1 MVPEVVSTA
10 YCAWIGVRIKE
21 LGEEGFDPLRIAR
34 IGGLLHWVA
43 EARVVVSE
51 LLGGP
56 TARARLHSGVA
67 VA

>member
-1 MVPEVVSTA
+1 MVSEVVPTA
-10 YCAWIGVRIKE
+10 YCTWIDVRVKE
-21 LGEEGFDPLRIAR
+21 LEEESFDPWCIAR

>member
-1 MVPEVVSTA
+1 MVPEVVPA
-10 YCAWIGVRIKE
+10 AHCAWIDVRVKE
-21 LGEEGFDPLRIAR
+21 LEEESFDPLRIAR